1 MLTEK
6 LLKEELADLEKEYYD
21 FVVKHLGQWEVW
33 AEASGRVANREEVKD
48 DEIPDAFRMELK
60 MMRAVLEM
68 EDLGKFDWNDPKLK
82 QIFAELPQMPF
93 YKFFG
98 EMVAKISL
106 RLADLAE
113 VKTFLEIGAG
123 KANLTGIMLKQ
134 MREKD
139 KSIPI
144 VATDAQPIILENIG
158 KLKGDYPQADLKTV
172 IWNIMEPPSDELFE
186 KVTSPTLL
194 YERYTLNYANF
205 KAMENIAEAADILV
219 LGDWFNHTGKLYGYD
234 EVFKKIGANP
244 LFYKDVKPIL
254 DDCFPNQYI
263 FDQRAVD
270 AIKLPNIALL
280 IAWK

>member
-6 LLKEELADLEKEYYD
+6 LLKEELADLEKEYFD
-21 FVVKHLGQWEVW
+21 FVVNHLGQWEVW

-48 DEIPDAFRMELK
+48 DEIPKAFHMELK

-68 EDLGKFDWNDPKLK
+68 EDLGKFDWNNPKLK

-144 VATDAQPIILENIG
+144 VVTDAQSIILENIG
-158 KLKGDYPQADLKTV
+158 KLKDDYPQADLNTV
-172 IWNIMEPPSDELFE
+172 LWNIMEPPSDELFE

-244 LFYKDVKPIL
+244 LFYKDLKPIL
-254 DDCFPNQYI
+254 DNCFPNQYV

>member
-1 MLTEK
+1 MFTVEVFKEK
-6 LLKEELADLEKEYYD
+6 LADLEKEYFD

-33 AEASGRVANREEVKD
+33 AEASQRVVNREEVKE
-48 DEIPDAFRMELK
+48 DEIPEAFHMELK
-60 MMRAVLEM
+60 MMRVVLEM
-68 EDLGKFDWNDPKLK
+68 QDLGKFDWNDPRLK
-82 QIFAELPQMPF
+82 EIFAEITQMPF

-98 EMVAKISL
+98 EMVVKISL
-106 RLADLAE
+106 RLATIAG
-113 VKTFLEIGAG
+113 VKSFLEIGAG
-123 KANLTGIMLKQ
+123 KANLTGIMLRQ
-134 MREKD
+134 MSKENKL
-139 KSIPI
+139 IPLI
-144 VATDAQPIILENIG
+144 ATDAQPVILENVG
-158 KLKGDYPQADLKTV
+158 KLKDEYPQANLETV
-172 IWNIMEPPSDELFE
+172 IWNIMEPPSDELLK

-205 KAMENIAEAADILV
+205 KAMENVARAADILV

-244 LFYKDVKPIL
+244 LFYKDLKPIL
-254 DDCFPNQYI
+254 DNCFPNQYI